1 MVYNMNITFGHYVNS
16 EDELESKIFSPNATI
31 EIKRDI
37 FVEYGEE
44 ILDNDDFKHYY
55 FGYVSYENISKQNI
69 KDILHANNENECWTI
84 FENDKIILTDD
95 NDKSVIEQWLNE
107 QVEPAQEY
115 DQQIDRQQNLHTT
128 KKRKHKM

>member
-1 MVYNMNITFGHYVNS
+1 MTYKINITFGHYVNS

-84 FENDKIILTDD
+84 FENDKIILTEE
-95 NDKSVIEQWLNE
+95 NDKSEIEQWLNE
-107 QVEPAQEY
+107 QPAQHQKQE
-115 DQQIDRQQNLHTT
+115 LHTT
-128 KKRKHKM
+128 KKIKRKM